1 MQSDLEGER
10 LFAAKVTLAHFDGK
24 NEVSQLAKMLADQQL
39 KKQYGREVVR
49 RLAMCSDPRAI
60 PCFVEIIKTDSDP
73 YIIDMAIQAL
83 SESKH
88 KAAVQGLIECFDVK
102 FKSQNFGKGERATPE
117 GYYNSIAH
125 SLQRITGQPFGGN
138 KQQWLR
144 WWRDK
149 GQQDARLK

>member
-1 MQSDLEGER
+1 M
-10 LFAAKVTLAHFDGK
+10 FV
-24 NEVSQLAKMLADQQL
+24 N
-39 KKQYGREVVR
+39 VV
-49 RLAMCSDPRAI
+49 
-60 PCFVEIIKTDSDP
+60 KTDSDP
-73 YIIDMAIQAL
+73 DNINNAIYAL
-83 SESKH
+83 SEIKR
-88 KAAVQGLIECFDVK
+88 KAAIEGLIECFDVK